1 MTGSAYR
8 AGVGI
13 AIVASFLTV
22 WTTIVRDDGTGA
34 GYFMV
39 IMAAAVGGFTAW
51 FRAAGMARTM
61 LGVAVMQLCLG
72 ALIATAPV
80 TASTAGWRAKGNAV
94 QRLLHGPV
102 ADFGGVLPRFFEG
115 RSRPQGSWVTSF
127 ARQWPLSTQR
137 GRSPSGLTGNPT
149 YVVELI

>member
-80 TASTAGWRAKGNAV
+80 TATLPGGAPKVMLFNGFFTALWLISAAFFRASSKEDQGRKAVGN
-94 QRLLHGPV
+94 
-102 ADFGGVLPRFFEG
+102 
-115 RSRPQGSWVTSF
+115 
-127 ARQWPLSTQR
+127 
-137 GRSPSGLTGNPT
+137 
-149 YVVELI
+149 

>member
-13 AIVASFLTV
+13 AVVTSFLTV
-22 WTTIVRDDGTGA
+22 WTTIVRDDGTGV

-39 IMAAAVGGFTAW
+39 ILAAAVGGFAAW

-61 LGVAVMQLCLG
+61 LGVAVMQVCLG

-80 TASTAGWRAKGNAV
+80 TASMPGGAPKVMLFNAFFTALWLISAA
-94 QRLLHGPV
+94 
-102 ADFGGVLPRFFEG
+102 FFHAALKEG
-115 RSRPQGSWVTSF
+115 QVRKIVG
-127 ARQWPLSTQR
+127 
-137 GRSPSGLTGNPT
+137 
-149 YVVELI
+149 

>member
-22 WTTIVRDDGTGA
+22 WTTSVRDDGTGI

-39 IMAAAVGGFTAW
+39 IMAAVVGGFAAW

-61 LGVAVMQLCLG
+61 LGVAVMQVCLG

-80 TASTAGWRAKGNAV
+80 TASMPGGAPKVILFNAFFTALWLISAA
-94 QRLLHGPV
+94 
-102 ADFGGVLPRFFEG
+102 FFHAALKEG
-115 RSRPQGSWVTSF
+115 QVRKIVG
-127 ARQWPLSTQR
+127 
-137 GRSPSGLTGNPT
+137 
-149 YVVELI
+149 

>member
-1 MTGSAYR
+1 MTGSGYR

-22 WTTIVRDDGTGA
+22 WTTIVRDDGTGV

-39 IMAAAVGGFTAW
+39 ILAAAVGGFAAW

-61 LGVAVMQLCLG
+61 LGVAVMQVCLG

-80 TASTAGWRAKGNAV
+80 TASMPGGAPKVMLFNAFFTALWLISAA
-94 QRLLHGPV
+94 
-102 ADFGGVLPRFFEG
+102 FFHAALKEG
-115 RSRPQGSWVTSF
+115 QVRKIVG
-127 ARQWPLSTQR
+127 
-137 GRSPSGLTGNPT
+137 
-149 YVVELI
+149 

>member
-22 WTTIVRDDGTGA
+22 WTTIVRDDGTGI

-39 IMAAAVGGFTAW
+39 IMAAGVGAFAAW

-61 LGVAVMQLCLG
+61 LGVAVMQVCLG

-80 TASTAGWRAKGNAV
+80 TASMPGGAPKVILFNAFFTALWLISAA
-94 QRLLHGPV
+94 
-102 ADFGGVLPRFFEG
+102 FFHASSKEG
-115 RSRPQGSWVTSF
+115 QG
-127 ARQWPLSTQR
+127 RK
-137 GRSPSGLTGNPT
+137 
-149 YVVELI
+149 VVG

>member
-22 WTTIVRDDGTGA
+22 WTTIVRDDGTGI

-39 IMAAAVGGFTAW
+39 IMAAGVGAFAAW

-61 LGVAVMQLCLG
+61 LGVTVMQVCLG

-80 TASTAGWRAKGNAV
+80 TASMPGGAPKVILFNAFFTALWLISAA
-94 QRLLHGPV
+94 
-102 ADFGGVLPRFFEG
+102 FFHASSKEG
-115 RSRPQGSWVTSF
+115 QGRKIV
-127 ARQWPLSTQR
+127 
-137 GRSPSGLTGNPT
+137 G
-149 YVVELI
+149 

>member
-22 WTTIVRDDGTGA
+22 WTTIVRDDGTGV

-39 IMAAAVGGFTAW
+39 ILAAAVGGFAAW

-61 LGVAVMQLCLG
+61 LGVAVMQVCLG

-80 TASTAGWRAKGNAV
+80 TASMPGGAPKVMLFNAFFTALWLISAA
-94 QRLLHGPV
+94 
-102 ADFGGVLPRFFEG
+102 FFHATLKEG
-115 RSRPQGSWVTSF
+115 QVRKIVG
-127 ARQWPLSTQR
+127 
-137 GRSPSGLTGNPT
+137 
-149 YVVELI
+149 